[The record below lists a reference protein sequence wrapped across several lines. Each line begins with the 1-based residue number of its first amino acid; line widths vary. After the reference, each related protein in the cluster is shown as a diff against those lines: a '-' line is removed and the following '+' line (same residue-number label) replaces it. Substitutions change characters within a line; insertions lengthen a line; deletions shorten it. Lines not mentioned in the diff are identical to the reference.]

1 MDDDTNGESAGSR
14 VSKVRSQM
22 ETPGAGRSHVPQVQV
37 HPMGQAKPGKET
49 PMKIP
54 GRESLAALLL
64 ILVLVTF
71 AAPGNGQPV
80 VSSLASQG
88 HPVAATCFNSSDPAQ
103 RNLSATL
110 TNIEYLVIGV
120 DVAVAAIMLGV
131 WAFWHMSEG
140 ATGGESNPEKK
151 LQQRQRLMQI
161 LVGLLVALLA
171 TGLVAV
177 AKNLIVGSPC

>member
-1 MDDDTNGESAGSR
+1 
-14 VSKVRSQM
+14 
-22 ETPGAGRSHVPQVQV
+22 
-37 HPMGQAKPGKET
+37 
-49 PMKIP
+49 MKIP

-71 AAPGNGQPV
+71 ATPVQGQPAV
-80 VSSLASQG
+80 TSLAPAG
-88 HPVAATCFNSSDPAQ
+88 HTVSATCFNNSDPAQ

-161 LVGLLVALLA
+161 LIGLLVALLA

>member
-1 MDDDTNGESAGSR
+1 MYGNEMGESASSR
-14 VSKVRSQM
+14 VSTVRPQVA
-22 ETPGAGRSHVPQVQV
+22 TPGEGCAHVSTVQV
-37 HPMGQAKPGKET
+37 HPMGQTRKREEK

-54 GRESLAALLL
+54 ARESFAAFLL
-64 ILVLVTF
+64 ILVFVSF
-71 AAPGNGQPV
+71 ATPVHGQPAI
-80 VSSLASQG
+80 SSLSPAT
-88 HPVAATCFNSSDPAQ
+88 HTVAATCFNNSDPAQ
-103 RNLSATL
+103 RNLSATF

-131 WAFWHMSEG
+131 WAFWHMAEG

-171 TGLVAV
+171 TGLVAI

>member
-1 MDDDTNGESAGSR
+1 MYGDTNGESTTSR
-14 VSKVRSQM
+14 VSTVRSQV
-22 ETPGAGRSHVPQVQV
+22 EAQGEGCAHVPKVQV
-37 HPMGQAKPGKET
+37 YPLGQARKRETT

-54 GRESLAALLL
+54 TRESLAAFLL
-64 ILVLVTF
+64 IMVLVTF
-71 AAPGNGQPV
+71 ATPVHGQPTI
-80 VSSLASQG
+80 ASYG
-88 HPVAATCFNSSDPAQ
+88 PASHTVAATCFNNSDPAQ

-140 ATGGESNPEKK
+140 ATGGETNPEKK

-171 TGLVAV
+171 TGLVAI

>member
-1 MDDDTNGESAGSR
+1 
-14 VSKVRSQM
+14 M
-22 ETPGAGRSHVPQVQV
+22 ETQGEGRSHVPEVQV
-37 HPMGQAKPGKET
+37 HPVGQARQGKAP

-54 GRESLAALLL
+54 GRESLAAFLL

-71 AAPGNGQPV
+71 ATPVQGQPAV
-80 VSSLASQG
+80 TSLAPAG
-88 HPVAATCFNSSDPAQ
+88 HTVAATCFNNSDPAQ

-151 LQQRQRLMQI
+151 LLQRQRLMQI

-171 TGLVAV
+171 TGLVAI